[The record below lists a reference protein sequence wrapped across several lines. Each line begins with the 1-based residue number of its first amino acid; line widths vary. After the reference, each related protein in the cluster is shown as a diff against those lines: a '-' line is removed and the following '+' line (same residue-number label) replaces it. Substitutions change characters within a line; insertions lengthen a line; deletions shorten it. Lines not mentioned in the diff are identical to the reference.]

1 MGTQM
6 VQVGHRG
13 SASGTITFTP
23 HTVIRRG
30 QVGRHGFAFEMVG
43 YILPMVTPKEQVAH
57 LGSLYGK
64 VA

>member
-1 MGTQM
+1 M
-6 VQVGHRG
+6 
-13 SASGTITFTP
+13 FTP

-43 YILPMVTPKEQVAH
+43 YILPMVIPKEQVAH